1 MKDLL
6 EWGVIS
12 KVQDGVKILAKG
24 VERFKAL
31 GVAINIEVSDAS
43 KVAIEAIKDV
53 GGNVSH

>member
-24 VERFKAL
+24 EERFKAL
-31 GVAINIEVSDAS
+31 GVALNIEVSDAS